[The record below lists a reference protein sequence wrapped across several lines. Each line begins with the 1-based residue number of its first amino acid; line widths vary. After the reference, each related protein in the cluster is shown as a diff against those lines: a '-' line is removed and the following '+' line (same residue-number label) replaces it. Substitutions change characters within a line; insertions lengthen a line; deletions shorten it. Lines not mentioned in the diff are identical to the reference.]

1 MKISFKQ
8 VSEMR
13 TPNCKSNPETLQRT
27 GQFITVNTNIYVDGP
42 RARAA
47 GTENICSTPSDR
59 GAIIKIQFGS
69 PEQHYRQGPNDNS
82 N

>member
-1 MKISFKQ
+1 MKSERRT
-8 VSEMR
+8 VSLPQKPYNEPDNYSSLS
-13 TPNCKSNPETLQRT
+13 TQTL
-27 GQFITVNTNIYVDGP
+27 YVDGP

>member
-1 MKISFKQ
+1 MKISIKQ
-8 VSEMR
+8 VSEIR
-13 TPNCKSNPETLQRT
+13 TPKCKSNTENLQRT
-27 GQFITVNTNIYVDGP
+27 GQFNVSTNVYVDGP

-47 GTENICSTPSDR
+47 GTENICSTPTDR

-69 PEQHYRQGPNDNS
+69 PEQHHRQGPNDTS